1 MITCELMNLEDIAK
15 EVGVVLEGKDYN
27 KWQDYL
33 QDHCTCQTTAKLK
46 TYYGVA

>member
-1 MITCELMNLEDIAK
+1 MITCELMNLEDIAAK
-15 EVGVVLEGKDYN
+15 LGIILTGKNYDY
-27 KWQDYL
+27 WQDYL